1 MLVQTLHY
9 ASRLEEL
16 GKLKGLIWEMLT
28 SVKIILSAPTIKMD
42 KHNTNENNIN
52 SVTLLQKND
61 SLMIKRPNIKEN
73 PRIDMA
79 FILTMTGA
87 ES

>member
-1 MLVQTLHY
+1 M
-9 ASRLEEL
+9 LEEL

-28 SVKIILSAPTIKMD
+28 SVKIILSAPTIRTD
-42 KHNTNENNIN
+42 KHNTNENNID
-52 SVTLLQKND
+52 SVKLLQKND

-73 PRIDMA
+73 PWIDMA
-79 FILTMTGA
+79 FILTMNGA